1 MADPSNTGLTSALNL
16 EASFKKILPLM
27 RPEVINEIMIAFKVK
42 SPKDIIKRQ
51 DFEAVFQEDKALI
64 SNSDSAK
71 T

>member
-27 RPEVINEIMIAFKVK
+27 RQEVISEVMIAFKVK

-51 DFEAVFQEDKALI
+51 DFETVF
-64 SNSDSAK
+64 
-71 T
+71 

>member
-1 MADPSNTGLTSALNL
+1 
-16 EASFKKILPLM
+16 M

-42 SPKDIIKRQ
+42 QPKDIIKRQ